1 MVDQPY
7 GLPEDFSEFWQESV
21 TEALQAPLDYNI
33 SVQADPVGTSTHV
46 VHSLQF
52 RGIDGRRLHGWF
64 AYPEGARRN
73 PAFLWVPPYG
83 RESVLPNAYGTRA
96 GMVSLS
102 FNLHGEPAYH
112 QEKYIVERG
121 YFSDGAASPET
132 WVFRRIFQDSVI
144 ATRVLQAQIEA
155 DEDRIGVAGM
165 SQGGGITV
173 WNAAWNPLIKAA
185 CADMPFLSTIGR
197 TLTSQ
202 VYRYPL
208 KELRDFMD
216 ALPLGEERVMHTLSY
231 FDTALHASFVSKPMH
246 VSLGLKDP
254 ATRPETVRAL
264 FEAIAGPK
272 ELLELDWGHDWHPQM
287 VEANADWFARYL

>member
-7 GLPEDFSEFWQESV
+7 GLPEDFAEFWKETV
-21 TEALQAPLDYNI
+21 EEALHAPLDYHI
-33 SVQADPVGTSTHV
+33 SVQADPVSSSHI

-52 RGIDGRRLHGWF
+52 SGVDGRRLNGWF

-73 PAFLWVPPYG
+73 PGFLWIPPYG

-102 FNLHGEPAYH
+102 FNLHGESAYH
-112 QEKYIVERG
+112 QEKYIIERG
-121 YFSDGAASPET
+121 YFADGAASPET
-132 WVFRRIFQDSVI
+132 WVFRRFFQDTVI
-144 ATRVLQAQIEA
+144 ATRVLQAQIEV
-155 DEDRIGVAGM
+155 DEDKLGVAGM
-165 SQGGGITV
+165 SQGGGLTI

-197 TLTSQ
+197 TLLSQ

-216 ALPLGEERVMHTLSY
+216 ALPLGEERVLHTLSY
-231 FDTALHASFVSKPMH
+231 FDTVHHARFVTKPTH

-254 ATRPETVRAL
+254 ATRPDTVRAL
-264 FEAIAGPK
+264 FEALAGPK

-287 VEANADWFARYL
+287 VEANLNWFAQYL